1 MFKKIFSEEEIA
13 RLKEIFSEFFDKNG
27 DGIMTKEE
35 FRTRIVDMASIM
47 IQQGR
52 LGMMGC
58 ARIHDA
64 LNEAEADVGNNTID
78 FVKFHGIM
86 NRKVTC
92 PFLPEMTSPAATDV
106 DV

>member
-13 RLKEIFSEFFDKNG
+13 RLKEIFSEFFDKDG
-27 DGIMTKEE
+27 DGITTKEE

-47 IQQGR
+47 IQRGR

-64 LNEAEADVGNNTID
+64 LNEAEADVGNSTID
-78 FVKFHGIM
+78 FAKFLSIM
-86 NRKVTC
+86 NRKLAW
-92 PFLPEMTSPAATDV
+92 PLPPEMTSPAVTDV
-106 DV
+106 DM